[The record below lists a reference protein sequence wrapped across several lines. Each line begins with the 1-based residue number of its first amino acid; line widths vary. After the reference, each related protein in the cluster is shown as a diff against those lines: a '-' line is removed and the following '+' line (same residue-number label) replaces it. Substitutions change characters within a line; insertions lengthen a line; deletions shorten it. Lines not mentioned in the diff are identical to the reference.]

1 MGGIPVQGVAQG
13 CIVCLHE
20 QVVIGTDRP
29 PAAPPSHDQGGDQF
43 QPGGAR
49 LHRWS
54 PVMRYVYGWERVGV
68 VQRARPNAVT
78 VSTPAGSTLRL
89 TATRGVWLRQCEVY
103 AVGERPADLVEER

>member
-1 MGGIPVQGVAQG
+1 MHQA
-13 CIVCLHE
+13 
-20 QVVIGTDRP
+20 
-29 PAAPPSHDQGGDQF
+29 PSHNRITSTRCADGDAGTAIF
-43 QPGGAR
+43 RFSTDVGVGVPVWRRRCDRIER

-54 PVMRYVYGWERVGV
+54 PVMRYVYGWERVSV